1 MKVRR
6 ADVADRYKFHIDVDG
21 FGWTARWRKE
31 LSTGSVVLKA
41 TLFVSLPLAEPV
53 SPS

>member
-21 FGWTARWRKE
+21 FGWTARWRK
-31 LSTGSVVLKA
+31 A